1 MILENPIELASYVWQ
16 FSSKIDKQL
25 ISNSYLIE
33 NADESILIDPA
44 PITNIKELC
53 ENISKITNLK
63 NIKYIIL
70 HHQAANICSG
80 VPHLEKL
87 IDRDDLQIVG
97 HTRQENAIK
106 YYGVKAKQYLID
118 KRSLS
123 LGDLKFI
130 TTPYS
135 HSAGSFVT
143 FHRRSKILFSSTL
156 FSNYEECKE
165 PFTTAND
172 IENIKQYHRE
182 HISMRDILNYAL
194 NKLEI
199 INIELIAPQFGSKI
213 EKRMIKR
220 VSNELRKIECG
231 MYIDPDY
238 INSLSLAIEKLWQS
252 EALLKEQKSE
262 LAIAVNR
269 KTKDLQIA
277 NTQLIGALETK
288 SKFISSMSHELRTPL
303 NPIINF
309 SEYLLEELSD
319 GVPITSSEYK
329 KILKKIYKHAKK
341 LNKMINSLLDQK

>member
-1 MILENPIELASYVWQ
+1 MILDSPAQIADSIWQ
-16 FSSKIDKQL
+16 FYSKIDKAL

-33 NADESILIDPA
+33 DSNSSVLIDPS
-44 PITNIKELC
+44 PINNIEELC
-53 ENISKITNLK
+53 ENISKVTDLK

-70 HHQAANICSG
+70 HHQGANICTG
-80 VPHLEKL
+80 VPYLEN
-87 IDRDDLQIVG
+87 IINRDDLQIIG
-97 HTRQENAIK
+97 HTRQENAIR
-106 YYGVKAKQYLID
+106 YYGAKSKQYLID

-123 LGDLKFI
+123 LGNLKFI

-143 FHRRSKILFSSTL
+143 FHKNTKTLFSSTL
-156 FSNYEECKE
+156 FSNYEEYKE

-194 NKLEI
+194 NKLEV
-199 INIELIAPQFGSKI
+199 INIELIAPQFGAKI
-213 EKRMIKR
+213 EHKMIKR

-252 EALLKEQKSE
+252 EALLKKQKHE
-262 LAIAVNR
+262 LDVSVDK
-269 KTKDLQIA
+269 KTKDLRIV
-277 NTQLIGALETK
+277 NSQLVNAIETK
-288 SKFISSMSHELRTPL
+288 SKFIASVSHELRTPL

-309 SEYLLEELSD
+309 SEYLIDEIST
-319 GVPITSSEYK
+319 GVTPSNSEYK

-341 LNKMINSLLDQK
+341 LNKMVDTLLEQK